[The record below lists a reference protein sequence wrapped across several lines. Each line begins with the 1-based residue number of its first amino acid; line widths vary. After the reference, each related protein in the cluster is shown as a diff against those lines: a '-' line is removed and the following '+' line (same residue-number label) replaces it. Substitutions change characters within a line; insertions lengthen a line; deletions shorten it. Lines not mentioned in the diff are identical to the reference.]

1 MKLTALR
8 VAGPSVKMAS
18 VPLYEIA
25 AVDDLKPFRRLAG
38 GADLYES
45 EIEDLFW
52 ANPDEFLGEPLLLI
66 ARQAT
71 LKAGGR
77 PDVVALSKD
86 ARVAVIEVKR
96 DVDRNQ
102 LAQCLEY
109 AGWARTTS
117 LDELAGMYHR
127 GPDAFFADWQE
138 FTGDMVPVVINPRP
152 RMVLIARTFHG
163 RTHSALDFL
172 IENGVPVEL
181 LEVSIYED
189 AAHRRFVHVE
199 SEYEPEF
206 APPDVAAESASD
218 TKIEGRRITIPDLME
233 AELLHVGDRLVWER
247 PRLGV
252 VYRATITDSGAIEL
266 EDGRSFA
273 TPSSAAKH
281 AAQIPACDGWYAW
294 RLERPDG
301 TTLLHDL
308 RRELL
313 AARTQDL
320 Q

>member
-1 MKLTALR
+1 M
-8 VAGPSVKMAS
+8 
-18 VPLYEIA
+18 PLYEIA
-25 AVDDLKPFRRLAG
+25 ASDDLRPFRRLSG
-38 GADLYES
+38 GSDLYER

-52 ANPDEFLGEPLLLI
+52 ANPDEFLGEPLLLV
-66 ARQAT
+66 ARQPT

-86 ARVAVIEVKR
+86 ARVAIVEVKR
-96 DVDRNQ
+96 DVERNQ

-127 GPDAFFADWQE
+127 GSDAFFADWQE
-138 FTGDMVPVVINPRP
+138 FTGDAVPAVINPRP

-172 IENGVPVEL
+172 IESGVPVEL

-189 AAHRRFVHVE
+189 AASRRFIHVE

-206 APPDVAAESASD
+206 VSAIDAVIEAVPD

-233 AELLHVGDRLVWER
+233 AELLSAGDRLVWDR

-252 VYRATITDSGAIEL
+252 TYKACITENGAIEL

-281 AAQIPACDGWYAW
+281 AAHVPACDGWYAW
-294 RLERPDG
+294 RLEQANG
-301 TTLLHDL
+301 MALLHDL
-308 RRELL
+308 RKELV
-313 AARTQDL
+313 AARRRDDS
-320 Q
+320 